1 MMLITSP
8 GDWNVAAFP
17 PKLNLFQVAGMCV
30 QAMTTTAAAPAMG
43 AVELE

>member
-17 PKLNLFQVAGMCV
+17 PNLNLFQVARDAEHC
-30 QAMTTTAAAPAMG
+30 P
-43 AVELE
+43 